1 MRVYYVYIYIHVSMH
16 TYSSSFDDVY
26 LIYYET
32 AGISKV
38 PGSAAEIMKRDIRE
52 AIRNAMG
59 GWQLILELPCFKI
72 EEAWMEIGMIISLGF
87 VGENLNRKPWIFP

>member
-1 MRVYYVYIYIHVSMH
+1 MH

-52 AIRNAMG
+52 AIRNGRLATHLGTALLQDRG
-59 GWQLILELPCFKI
+59 GVDGDWDDYF
-72 EEAWMEIGMIISLGF
+72 IGVCWGKS
-87 VGENLNRKPWIFP
+87 